1 MRGAARRLF
10 RLSLKPEREPA
21 DDDRVP
27 VLLAVLP
34 IAALASAGRL
44 LAAGSEPTRRK
55 IAEAE
60 SPSLPPPTLRSSLVS
75 FVAVLAALALLLA
88 IAH

>member
-1 MRGAARRLF
+1 M
-10 RLSLKPEREPA
+10 
-21 DDDRVP
+21 P

-44 LAAGSEPTRRK
+44 LTAGSETTRRK

-60 SPSLPPPTLRSSLVS
+60 SPSLPPPTLRSAFVS
-75 FVAVLAALALLLA
+75 FVLVLAVLALLL
-88 IAH
+88 IFAH